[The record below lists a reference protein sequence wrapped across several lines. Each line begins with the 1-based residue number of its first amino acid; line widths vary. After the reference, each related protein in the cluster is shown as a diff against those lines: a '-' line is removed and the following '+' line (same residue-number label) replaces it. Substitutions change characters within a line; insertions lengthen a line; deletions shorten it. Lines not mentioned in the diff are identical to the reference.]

1 MYEGPAERSEGEG
14 GVTASWLSADDN
26 GSIWAGLGQLI
37 SGLTGRVRA
46 GVGDSGQTSV
56 CT

>member
-26 GSIWAGLGQLI
+26 GSLRAGLGQLI
-37 SGLTGRVRA
+37 SCLSGRVRA

>member
-1 MYEGPAERSEGEG
+1 MYEGPAEGSEGEG

-26 GSIWAGLGQLI
+26 GSLRAGLGQLI
-37 SGLTGRVRA
+37 SCLSGRVCA